1 MMAYNPYT
9 LEGKTVLVTGASS
22 GIGQSVAI
30 ECSKMGAK
38 LILTSRNESRL
49 KATFDKLDGEGH
61 VMIQADLTLQSD
73 IDRLADEI
81 SPIDGLVNNAGI
93 GMMRMVGF
101 IKEEDLE
108 SMFKTNTFSSILVNR
123 ALLKKKKL
131 KKGCSIVFTSSIASM
146 YNTPGNAIYAA
157 TKSALT
163 TYMRTCALELAD
175 KQIRANTV
183 HPGMTETPFIH
194 NDAFSEDDLKKN
206 LESYPLKRYGKP
218 EDIAYAIIYLLSD
231 AASWVTGTSLVVD
244 GGRLLK

>member
-1 MMAYNPYT
+1 MIIYNPYT
-9 LEGKTVLVTGASS
+9 LEGKTILVTGASS
-22 GIGQSVAI
+22 GIGQSVAV

-108 SMFKTNTFSSILVNR
+108 GMFKTNTFSGILVNR

-183 HPGMTETPFIH
+183 HPGMTETPFIY

>member
-1 MMAYNPYT
+1 MAYNPYT

-194 NDAFSEDDLKKN
+194 NDAFSVDDLKKN